1 MPPAQGCRAEGGG
14 SHDPQVHAR
23 WTGRDLGLSGL
34 GGGVDRDGTE
44 SQYRLPPRLAI
55 YQDPRGIT
63 AASAGDTIQVKAGT
77 YVESLQIIKRLTL
90 QGESRD
96 KVILQ
101 GTVVIFNTKLVTMS
115 GFTVMCG
122 QGGHI
127 ECSTTIVL
135 NHNAFVERALE
146 GLLAR
151 NSSTTVRGNL
161 VSKNKTPGSLLILG
175 SKAFITGKT
184 ITNNGGDGINVAAS
198 QADIR
203 DSVIQG
209 NVGCG
214 GPGRCQLHHHRQR
227 HASEHQRQQGREP
240 MREGR

>member
-44 SQYRLPPRLAI
+44 SQYRLPPDWQYTKIQEA
-55 YQDPRGIT
+55 IT
-63 AASAGDTIQVKAGT
+63 AASEGDTIQVRAGT

-115 GFTVMCG
+115 GFTVKGG
-122 QGGHI
+122 QGVHI
-127 ECSTTIVL
+127 EGTTIVL
-135 NHNAFVERALE
+135 SGNAFVESALK

-151 NSSTTVRGNL
+151 NSSITVRGNL
-161 VSKNKTPGSLLILG
+161 VSKNKTHGSLLILG
-175 SKAFITGKT
+175 SKALITGNT
-184 ITNNGGDGINVAAS
+184 ITDNGGDGINVAAS

-203 DSVIQG
+203 DNLIQG
-209 NVGCG
+209 DVGCG
-214 GPGRCQLHHHRQR
+214 GPGRCRLHHHGQR